1 VARVCGLPFL
11 FGPSRRYAGVF
22 GVARWGRGTPSQS
35 RGEHYEGVLRGWELP
50 QRFAIGGGCRTDIE
64 CPLGRH
70 QTGLR
75 NTSCH
80 CLLMNRLIRLRS
92 RGEEVVQE
100 RPGSA
105 VEVIPVMDLG
115 CCRGHKRGVLL
126 AGIMETTAVLW
137 VMGYQVRRLR
147 GAGNKVLDRPRVRC
161 TYQP

>member
-1 VARVCGLPFL
+1 
-11 FGPSRRYAGVF
+11 
-22 GVARWGRGTPSQS
+22 
-35 RGEHYEGVLRGWELP
+35 
-50 QRFAIGGGCRTDIE
+50 
-64 CPLGRH
+64 
-70 QTGLR
+70 
-75 NTSCH
+75 
-80 CLLMNRLIRLRS
+80 MNRLIRLRS

-115 CCRGHKRGVLL
+115 CCRGHKWVVLL
-126 AGIMETTAVLW
+126 ARIMATPAVLW